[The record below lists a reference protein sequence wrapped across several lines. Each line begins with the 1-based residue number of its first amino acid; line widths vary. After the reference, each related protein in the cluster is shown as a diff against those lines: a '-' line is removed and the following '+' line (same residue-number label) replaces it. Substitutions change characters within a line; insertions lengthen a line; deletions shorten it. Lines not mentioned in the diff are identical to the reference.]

1 MAPAAHPTVCAC
13 CKAARESARLRAVK
27 LEAKNGGQL
36 AATLSCS
43 LCLIQRQAG
52 KHQDDEHQDD
62 GCKNRNAM
70 CWVRNDKDMI

>member
-13 CKAARESARLRAVK
+13 CKAARETARLRAVK

-52 KHQDDEHQDD
+52 KHQDD

-70 CWVRNDKDMI
+70 CWVRNDKEMI